1 MFQKIFYR
9 MPPFLFGIFIGIIKF
24 EYKYVGT
31 LNDGSKPFH
40 KSVIDRFKKNRLNKY
55 ISYALGLLLCA
66 FIMMIMLT
74 NTACVD

>member
-1 MFQKIFYR
+1 

-40 KSVIDRFKKNRLNKY
+40 KSLIDKFKKHKINKIFSY
-55 ISYALGLLLCA
+55 IIGLSLCFFILL
-66 FIMMIMLT
+66 IMLT